1 MPEELRPTP
10 AIAMQ
15 EATNLGGFVPARLW
29 LEYDKVVI
37 AGVSISLTPTER
49 DALRARFLCLARG
62 GR

>member
-15 EATNLGGFVPARLW
+15 EATNLAGLVPARLW
-29 LEYDKVVI
+29 VEYDKLV
-37 AGVSISLTPTER
+37 ACGVSVALTPAER
-49 DALRARFLCLARG
+49 DALRARFLRLARG